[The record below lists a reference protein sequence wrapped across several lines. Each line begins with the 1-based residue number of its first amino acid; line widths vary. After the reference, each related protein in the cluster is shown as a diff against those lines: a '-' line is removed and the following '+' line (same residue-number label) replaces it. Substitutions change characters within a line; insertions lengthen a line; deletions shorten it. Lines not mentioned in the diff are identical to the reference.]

1 MKLNQSQRSG
11 LVFLLVILGSVQA
24 FIWFKNDAYEVQ
36 DVALSKDLQQ
46 LQSKIDSLKAASPK
60 RDTIYPFNP
69 NYLTDYRGYQLGMNL
84 EEIDKLMAFRKTGK
98 FVNSA
103 REFQQVTA
111 VSDSLLDAI
120 SPYFKFPDWV
130 VAAQK
135 SAPKNRFSKNF
146 ENTTNLKVEV
156 SKIDLNTATAE
167 DLKTVYGIG
176 EKLSVRIV
184 EFREKL
190 GGFAADFQLY
200 DVYGL
205 DTATVEKALKKFTVL
220 TPVAIEKLD
229 VNTATFDELKQIPYL
244 NTWLARKIITFRQ
257 NHGPIED
264 LQELTKI
271 QDFPTNRLSS
281 IALYLYTKK
290 L

>member
-1 MKLNQSQRSG
+1 MKLNLSQRSG
-11 LVFLLVILGSVQA
+11 LIFLLVILGSVQA
-24 FIWFKNDAYEVQ
+24 YIWFKNDAYVAQ
-36 DVALSKDLQQ
+36 DVALPKNLQRIQ
-46 LQSKIDSLKAASPK
+46 LKIDSLKAAAPK

-69 NYLTDYRGYQLGMNL
+69 NYLTDYKGYQLGMSL

-135 SAPKNRFSKNF
+135 SASKNRFS
-146 ENTTNLKVEV
+146 NTNTSNNKLKEETP
-156 SKIDLNTATAE
+156 KTDLNTATAE

-184 EFREKL
+184 AFREKI

-205 DTATVEKALKKFTVL
+205 DTATVERTLKKFTVL
-220 TPVAIEKLD
+220 TPVTIDKLD
-229 VNTATFDELKQIPYL
+229 VNTATYDQLKQIPYL

-271 QDFPTNRLSS
+271 QDFPVNRLSS

>member
-1 MKLNQSQRSG
+1 MKLNLSQRSG

-24 FIWFKNDAYEVQ
+24 FIWFKNDAHEVK
-36 DVALSKDLQQ
+36 DVALSKDLQLIQ
-46 LQSKIDSLKAASPK
+46 WQIDSLKAASPK

-69 NYLTDYRGYQLGMNL
+69 NYLTDYKGYQLGMSL
-84 EEIDKLMAFRKTGK
+84 EEIDRLMAFRKTGK
-98 FVNSA
+98 FVNSVTD
-103 REFQQVTA
+103 FQQVTA

-135 SAPKNRFSKNF
+135 KTDKDRFS
-146 ENTTNLKVEV
+146 NTYETKANLNAEV
-156 SKIDLNTATAE
+156 SKVDLNTATAE
-167 DLKTVYGIG
+167 DLKTIYGIG

-229 VNTATFDELKQIPYL
+229 VNTATYDQLKQIPYL
-244 NTWLARKIITFRQ
+244 NSWLARKIITFRQ